1 MLGLKAAVL
10 TCIAPRHG
18 EDGWKRTFTTTYG
31 LRVDSGDARIVSG
44 VRRFYGHVE
53 WNREILIKNK
63 ENVVE

>member
-1 MLGLKAAVL
+1 MEKD
-10 TCIAPRHG
+10 I
-18 EDGWKRTFTTTYG
+18 TTTYG